1 MNISK
6 LKSVAYGYVKQN
18 YQFWQVFIVL
28 LIPMLISGIG
38 SINSYGQDTSN
49 ELLGII
55 LRLVG
60 LLPFTYGALIAIKD
74 DIYDVYNLNKYDFFA
89 AFRKYN
95 AQNIL
100 LSIGLSIVI
109 SIYTILWTILFIVPG
124 IIKGIAYSQ
133 APLLLA
139 DDIKNGAEL
148 KTINEYI
155 TLSREIMDGKKT
167 SYFWMNISMIGW
179 FLLGMITFGIAF
191 IFVIPYYYALLAV
204 FYEEAKIDYFN
215 SIR

>member
-38 SINSYGQDTSN
+38 NSNSYDQDNSN
-49 ELLGII
+49 YVLGII
-55 LRLVG
+55 LPLIS
-60 LLPFTYGALIAIKD
+60 LLPFAYGAIIAIKN
-74 DIYDVYNLNKYDFFA
+74 DIYDSYHLNRYDFFA
-89 AFRKYN
+89 SFRKYN
-95 AQNIL
+95 FKNIL
-100 LSIGLSIVI
+100 ISIGLAIVVAV
-109 SIYTILWTILFIVPG
+109 YTILWTMLLIVPG

-155 TLSREIMDGKKT
+155 NLSRAIMDGKKV

-179 FLLGMITFGIAF
+179 FLLGVITFGIAF
-191 IFVIPYYYALLAV
+191 IFVMPYYYALLSV
-204 FYEEAKIDYFN
+204 FYQEAKTDYFN
-215 SIR
+215 SIQ

>member
-38 SINSYGQDTSN
+38 NSNSYNQDNSN
-49 ELLGII
+49 YVLGII
-55 LRLVG
+55 LPLIS
-60 LLPFTYGALIAIKD
+60 LLPFAYGAIIAIKN
-74 DIYDVYNLNKYDFFA
+74 DIYDSYHLNRYDFFA
-89 AFRKYN
+89 SFRKYN
-95 AQNIL
+95 FKNIL
-100 LSIGLSIVI
+100 ISIGLAIVVAV
-109 SIYTILWTILFIVPG
+109 YTILWTMLFIVPG

-155 TLSREIMDGKKT
+155 NLSRAIMDGKKV

-179 FLLGMITFGIAF
+179 FLLGVITFGIAF
-191 IFVIPYYYALLAV
+191 IFVMPYYYALLSV
-204 FYEEAKIDYFN
+204 FYQEAKTDYFN
-215 SIR
+215 SI

>member
-38 SINSYGQDTSN
+38 NSNSYDQDNSN
-49 ELLGII
+49 YVLGII
-55 LRLVG
+55 LPLIS
-60 LLPFTYGALIAIKD
+60 LLPFAYGAIIAIKN
-74 DIYDVYNLNKYDFFA
+74 DIYDSYHLNRYDFFA
-89 AFRKYN
+89 SFRKYN
-95 AQNIL
+95 FKNIL
-100 LSIGLSIVI
+100 ISIGLAIVVAV
-109 SIYTILWTILFIVPG
+109 YTILWTMLLIVPG

-139 DDIKNGAEL
+139 DDIKNGAEI
-148 KTINEYI
+148 KPINEYI
-155 TLSREIMDGKKT
+155 TLSRAIMDGKKV

-179 FLLGMITFGIAF
+179 FLLGVITFGIAF
-191 IFVIPYYYALLAV
+191 IFVIPYYYALLSV
-204 FYEEAKIDYFN
+204 FYQESKTDYFN
-215 SIR
+215 SIQ

>member
-38 SINSYGQDTSN
+38 NSNSYDQDNSN
-49 ELLGII
+49 YVLGII
-55 LRLVG
+55 LPLIS
-60 LLPFTYGALIAIKD
+60 LLPFAYGAIIAIKN
-74 DIYDVYNLNKYDFFA
+74 DIYDSYHLNRYDFFA
-89 AFRKYN
+89 SFRKYN
-95 AQNIL
+95 FKNIL
-100 LSIGLSIVI
+100 ISIGLAIVVAV
-109 SIYTILWTILFIVPG
+109 YTILWTMLLIVPG

-139 DDIKNGAEL
+139 DDIKNGAEI

-155 TLSREIMDGKKT
+155 TLSRAIMDGKKT
-167 SYFWMNISMIGW
+167 SYFWMNVSMIGW
-179 FLLGMITFGIAF
+179 FLLGVITFGIAF
-191 IFVIPYYYALLAV
+191 IFVIPYYYALLSV
-204 FYEEAKIDYFN
+204 FYQESKTDYFN
-215 SIR
+215 SIQ

>member
-38 SINSYGQDTSN
+38 NSNSYDQDNSN
-49 ELLGII
+49 YVLGII
-55 LRLVG
+55 LPLIS
-60 LLPFTYGALIAIKD
+60 LLPFAYGAIIAIKN
-74 DIYDVYNLNKYDFFA
+74 DIYDSYHLNRYDFFA
-89 AFRKYN
+89 SFRKYN
-95 AQNIL
+95 FKNIL
-100 LSIGLSIVI
+100 ISIGLAIVVAV
-109 SIYTILWTILFIVPG
+109 YTILWTMLLIVPG

-148 KTINEYI
+148 KNINEYI
-155 TLSREIMDGKKT
+155 NLSRAIMDGKKV

-179 FLLGMITFGIAF
+179 FLLGVITFGIAF
-191 IFVIPYYYALLAV
+191 IFVMPYYYALLSV
-204 FYEEAKIDYFN
+204 FYQEAKTDYFN
-215 SIR
+215 SIQ

>member
-38 SINSYGQDTSN
+38 NSNSYDQDNSN
-49 ELLGII
+49 YVLGII
-55 LRLVG
+55 LPLIS
-60 LLPFTYGALIAIKD
+60 LLPFAYGAVIAIKN
-74 DIYDVYNLNKYDFFA
+74 DIYDSYHLNRYDFFA
-89 AFRKYN
+89 SFRKYN
-95 AQNIL
+95 FKNIL
-100 LSIGLSIVI
+100 ISIGLAIVV
-109 SIYTILWTILFIVPG
+109 SVYTILWMMLFIVPG

-155 TLSREIMDGKKT
+155 NLSRAIMDGKKV

-179 FLLGMITFGIAF
+179 FLLGVITFGIAF
-191 IFVIPYYYALLAV
+191 IFVMPYYYALLSV
-204 FYEEAKIDYFN
+204 FYQEAKTDYFN
-215 SIR
+215 SIQ

>member
-38 SINSYGQDTSN
+38 SSHSYDQDTSN
-49 ELLGII
+49 YVLGII
-55 LRLVG
+55 LPLVS

-74 DIYDVYNLNKYDFFA
+74 DIYDVYNLNRYDFFA
-89 AFRKYN
+89 SFRKYN

-109 SIYTILWTILFIVPG
+109 SIYTILWTILLIVPG
-124 IIKGIAYSQ
+124 IIKGFAYSQ

-155 TLSREIMDGKKT
+155 TLSRAIMDGKKA

-179 FLLGMITFGIAF
+179 FLLGAITFGVAF
-191 IFVIPYYYALLAV
+191 IFVIPYYYALLSV
-204 FYEEAKIDYFN
+204 FYQEAKIDYFN